1 MTLPIEGN
9 GGGMRVR
16 VMMAMTVIMAMVLC
30 MLVVMSNI
38 MTMAVSGGDWCR
50 RNRRCMTMTMG
61 VRV

>member
-1 MTLPIEGN
+1 M
-9 GGGMRVR
+9 GMRVR

-50 RNRRCMTMTMG
+50 RNRRCMAMTMG